1 MQFEQRDV
9 GDYRLY
15 AGAREVAR
23 DSFEAMIVVEHAAG
37 SGKRHEIFRTQRFPG
52 SRLFATA
59 DAALSAAFRQGGIA
73 VRGHVC

>member
-23 DSFEAMIVVEHAAG
+23 DTFEAMIVVEHTPC
-37 SGKRHEIFRTQRFPG
+37 SGARHEIFRSQRFMG

>member
-23 DSFEAMIVVEHAAG
+23 DSFEAMIVVEHTPHSG
-37 SGKRHEIFRTQRFPG
+37 SSHEIFRSQRFPG

-73 VRGHVC
+73 VRSHVC

>member
-1 MQFEQRDV
+1 MHFEQKDV

-23 DSFEAMIVVEHAAG
+23 ESFEAMVVVEHTPR
-37 SGKRHEIFRTQRFPG
+37 SGVRHEIFRCQRLQG

-73 VRGHVC
+73 VRCHVC

>member
-1 MQFEQRDV
+1 MHFEQKDV

-23 DSFEAMIVVEHAAG
+23 DSFEAMIVVEHTLC
-37 SGKRHEIFRTQRFPG
+37 SGTRREIFRSQRFLG
-52 SRLFATA
+52 SRLFETA

-73 VRGHVC
+73 VRSHVC